1 MQVFSAL
8 TNLRPFPFKKRFNSA
23 GGAAIG
29 TTSSGSSYPG
39 CSVDEAANEG
49 SEEPPGS
56 GSGAAEPPDPRVL
69 PATENHQQADQPL
82 TQDTPAESIAPTII
96 GESAPPT
103 SHPPQSFKSRLLD
116 GFLNFGLAPQILVYV
131 TAALIFRSATMPIT
145 VSNLLGRALS
155 WVQIKRNSQP
165 YLVAINLLE
174 PSKAD
179 QAQIEML
186 IPSATDNAGHES
198 LADVKLSDLVMVEGP
213 DDLGIVPLKDESS
226 LPPADTLVGTFVN
239 DATDSE
245 NDTASGVNDCADPPP
260 AADSAN
266 DIASHADP
274 LTVTVTVFDIHQ
286 ASLGHER

>member
-8 TNLRPFPFKKRFNSA
+8 TNLSRFSFKSPLPLRRPARAVVSDSTPRL
-23 GGAAIG
+23 
-29 TTSSGSSYPG
+29 YPG

-56 GSGAAEPPDPRVL
+56 SLEADSEPPDPRVL
-69 PATENHQQADQPL
+69 PATENHQQANQPL
-82 TQDTPAESIAPTII
+82 TLDTPAESIAPTII
-96 GESAPPT
+96 GELAPPT
-103 SHPPQSFKSRLLD
+103 SQPPQSFKSRLLD

-165 YLVAINLLE
+165 YLVAVNLFK
-174 PSKAD
+174 PSEAD
-179 QAQIEML
+179 QTKIEML
-186 IPSATDNAGHES
+186 MSSATDNAGHES
-198 LADVKLSDLVMVEGP
+198 LADVKLSDLVMVEEL
-213 DDLGIVPLKDESS
+213 DDLGIVPLTEESS
-226 LPPADTLVGTFVN
+226 LPPADTLVGTDV
-239 DATDSE
+239 TDSA

-266 DIASHADP
+266 DTVSSANPVTI
-274 LTVTVTVFDIHQ
+274 TVTVVDIYQ